1 MSVQIKDFAT
11 KYQIQADT
19 IRYYEKENILT
30 PKRRENGYREYNE
43 ECEKQLQFI
52 IVLKQ
57 LGFTIKEIQQ
67 LLQLRD
73 QPISTECNVSTVSL
87 LGEKIISLEEN
98 IQFYQKALQ
107 VVHKIKDLIDEDK
120 YVRNQGVIEELMLGF
135 FKDTQARRIR

>member
-1 MSVQIKDFAT
+1 MQIKDFAA

-30 PKRRENGYREYNE
+30 PKRLENGYRVYDE

-67 LLQLRD
+67 LLLLSD

-87 LGEKIISLEEN
+87 IDEKIINLEDK
-98 IQFYQKALQ
+98 IQFYQKALE
-107 VVHKIKDLIDEDK
+107 VVHRIKDLIAEDK
-120 YVRNQGVIEELMLGF
+120 YEKNKEILEELMLGF
-135 FKDTQARRIR
+135 FEDTQSRRMR

>member
-1 MSVQIKDFAT
+1 MQIKNFAA

-30 PKRRENGYREYNE
+30 PKRRENGYRVYDE

-67 LLQLRD
+67 LLLLRN

-87 LGEKIISLEEN
+87 LDQKIINLEEKV
-98 IQFYQKALQ
+98 QFYQKALQ
-107 VVHKIKDLIDEDK
+107 VVNKIKGLIAEDK
-120 YVRNQGVIEELMLGF
+120 YIKNKEVIEELMLGF
-135 FKDTQARRIR
+135 FEDTKPRRIR

>member
-1 MSVQIKDFAT
+1 MQIKDFAT

-30 PKRRENGYREYNE
+30 PKRRKNGYRVYDE

-67 LLQLRD
+67 LFLLRN

-87 LGEKIISLEEN
+87 LDQKIINLEEK

-107 VVHKIKDLIDEDK
+107 VVHKIKGLIAEDIYIK
-120 YVRNQGVIEELMLGF
+120 NKEVIEELMLRF
-135 FKDTQARRIR
+135 FEDTKTRRIR

>member
-1 MSVQIKDFAT
+1 MQIKDFAT

-135 FKDTQARRIR
+135 FTDTQARRIR